1 MTDPLD
7 TDLLKR
13 DVDGTA
19 LRIRATPRQTGARL
33 SKNFKKVAAAALGL
47 ISVGILVGIFTAGNR
62 PKGGESGGTPGA
74 GAQTAMV
81 GETQPDLDAMER
93 SALEQARRRA
103 AHSTEVVGAGGVPPG
118 TPESTLSVS
127 REALGEAP
135 ALRSAPPGA
144 DPAQKY
150 RQWLADER
158 YKVLETQGLAAE
170 SATSAKLMP
179 EGSEPTVAGA
189 GNSVTPPPST
199 VSAENPLSQLLDTAQ
214 GLQASSGESAIPPGT
229 LASLATGAL
238 GGTRPGEN
246 TIPSTAESQATDR
259 SFLNGQATTD
269 TNGYLAAVR
278 QPPAADFELFA
289 GSVIPAVLV
298 TGIQSD
304 LPGSIT
310 AIVRQT
316 VYDSRRPEV
325 VLIPQGTRLVGLYMS
340 QVAYGQE
347 RVLVAWNRLIFPN
360 GSTLE
365 LGGME
370 GTDGLGE
377 AGLADR
383 VNNHY
388 TRIFGSAILM
398 SLLGAG
404 AELSQ
409 PQNSSALT
417 APSMSQQTAAAVANE
432 LNQVGTTLI
441 GKNLAIQPTL
451 TIRPGYAFD
460 VFVDRTI
467 ILKPYVDQ
475 R

>member
-1 MTDPLD
+1 MTDELD
-7 TDLLKR
+7 KDLLER
-13 DVDGTA
+13 DVDGSA
-19 LRIRATPRQTGARL
+19 LRLRPVPPQTGARL

-47 ISVGILVGIFTAGNR
+47 VSAGILVGIFTAGNHPR
-62 PKGGESGGTPGA
+62 GSGKGNGT

-93 SALEQARRRA
+93 NAAERARRSA
-103 AHSTEVVGAGGVPPG
+103 QSTLGVGAGGA
-118 TPESTLSVS
+118 
-127 REALGEAP
+127 ALGTQAGSLSLPSGAAGQAP
-135 ALRSAPPGA
+135 ALRSGQPAT
-144 DPAQKY
+144 DPAGKY
-150 RQWLADER
+150 RQWLTDER
-158 YKVLETQGLAAE
+158 YKVLENQGLAAE
-170 SATSAKLMP
+170 SATSAKLVP
-179 EGSEPTVAGA
+179 EGSEPTGTAA
-189 GNSVTPPPST
+189 PASAAPSAT
-199 VSAENPLSQLLDTAQ
+199 SAENPVSQLLQTAQ
-214 GLQASSGESAIPPGT
+214 QLQASSGQPATAPST

-238 GGTRPGEN
+238 PGQRSGDN
-246 TIPSTAESQATDR
+246 TIPSTAESQATNR
-259 SFLNGQATTD
+259 AFLDGQIATGNG
-269 TNGYLAAVR
+269 GYLTVAV
-278 QPPAADFELFA
+278 QPPAANYELFA

-310 AIVRQT
+310 ALVRQT
-316 VYDSRRPEV
+316 IYDSRHPEV
-325 VLIPQGTRLVGLYMS
+325 VLIPQGTRLIGLYTS
-340 QVAYGQE
+340 QIAYGQR
-347 RVLVAWNRLIFPN
+347 RVLVAWSRLIFPN

-377 AGLADR
+377 AGLSDL

-388 TRIFGSAILM
+388 ERIFGSAILM

-460 VFVDRTI
+460 VFVNRTM
-467 ILKPYVDQ
+467 ILKPYAD
-475 R
+475 RP

>member
-19 LRIRATPRQTGARL
+19 LRVRGTPRQTGARL
-33 SKNFKKVAAAALGL
+33 SKNFKKVAAAAFGL
-47 ISVGILVGIFTAGNR
+47 ICAGILVGIFTAGNR
-62 PKGGESGGTPGA
+62 PKGGATPGA

-81 GETQPDLDAMER
+81 GETPPDLDAMER
-93 SALEQARRRA
+93 SALEQARQRA
-103 AHSTEVVGAGGVPPG
+103 AQSTGASGTAGGPPE
-118 TPESTLSVS
+118 TRENTLSVS

-135 ALRSAPPGA
+135 GLRSTPPST

-150 RQWLADER
+150 RQWLASER
-158 YKVLETQGLAAE
+158 YKVLESQGLAAE
-170 SATSAKLMP
+170 SATEAKLTP
-179 EGSEPTVAGA
+179 EGAEPAATGMGV
-189 GNSVTPPPST
+189 STTPPAA
-199 VSAENPLSQLLDTAQ
+199 SAENPLSQLLQTAQ
-214 GLQASSGESAIPPGT
+214 GLQAASGPSAIPPST
-229 LASLATGAL
+229 LASLASGVIGGA
-238 GGTRPGEN
+238 RAGEN

-259 SFLNGQATTD
+259 AFLDGQATTGTD
-269 TNGYLAAVR
+269 GYLPAVR
-278 QPPAADFELFA
+278 QPPVADYELFA

-298 TGIQSD
+298 TGIRSD
-304 LPGSIT
+304 LPGSIS
-310 AIVRQT
+310 AVVRQT
-316 VYDSRRPEV
+316 VYDSRHPEV
-325 VLIPQGTRLVGLYMS
+325 VLIPQGTRLVGLYTS
-340 QVAYGQE
+340 QIAYGQE

-365 LGGME
+365 LSGME

-377 AGLADR
+377 AGLADQ

-451 TIRPGYAFD
+451 TIRAGYAFN

-467 ILKPYVDQ
+467 ILKPYIDGP
-475 R
+475 

>member
-19 LRIRATPRQTGARL
+19 LRVRGTPRQTGARL
-33 SKNFKKVAAAALGL
+33 SKNFKKVAAAVLGL
-47 ISVGILVGIFTAGNR
+47 ICAGILVGIFTAGNR
-62 PKGGESGGTPGA
+62 PKGGATLGA

-103 AHSTEVVGAGGVPPG
+103 AQSTRAVGTGGGSPGTRESALSVPSGALGGVPG
-118 TPESTLSVS
+118 
-127 REALGEAP
+127 
-135 ALRSAPPGA
+135 LRSAPSAA

-150 RQWLADER
+150 RQWLTNER

-170 SATSAKLMP
+170 SATSAKLVP
-179 EGSEPTVAGA
+179 EGGEPPVGGA
-189 GNSVTPPPST
+189 GSSATPPAAT
-199 VSAENPLSQLLDTAQ
+199 SAENPLSQLLQTAQ
-214 GLQASSGESAIPPGT
+214 GLQAASGASAIPPST
-229 LASLATGAL
+229 LASLASGVIGA
-238 GGTRPGEN
+238 RPGEN
-246 TIPSTAESQATDR
+246 TIPSTAESQATD
-259 SFLNGQATTD
+259 SAFLDGQAMTGTD
-269 TNGYLAAVR
+269 GYLPAVR
-278 QPPAADFELFA
+278 QPPAADYELFA

-325 VLIPQGTRLVGLYMS
+325 VLIPQGTRLVGLYAS

-370 GTDGLGE
+370 GTDALGE
-377 AGLADR
+377 AGFADR

-388 TRIFGSAILM
+388 SRIFGSAILM

-460 VFVDRTI
+460 VFVNRTI
-467 ILKPYVDQ
+467 ILKPYVDGP
-475 R
+475 

>member
-19 LRIRATPRQTGARL
+19 LRVRGTPRQTGARL
-33 SKNFKKVAAAALGL
+33 SKNFKKIAAAVLGL
-47 ISVGILVGIFTAGNR
+47 ICAGILVGIFTAGNR
-62 PKGGESGGTPGA
+62 PKGGATPGA

-103 AHSTEVVGAGGVPPG
+103 AQSARAVGTGGGSPG
-118 TPESTLSVS
+118 TREGALSVPS
-127 REALGEAP
+127 GALGGAP
-135 ALRSAPPGA
+135 GLRSAPSAA

-150 RQWLADER
+150 RQWLTNER

-170 SATSAKLMP
+170 SATSAKLVP
-179 EGSEPTVAGA
+179 EGGEPAVGGA
-189 GNSVTPPPST
+189 GSSATPPAAT
-199 VSAENPLSQLLDTAQ
+199 SAENPLSQLLQTAQ
-214 GLQASSGESAIPPGT
+214 GLQAASGASAIPPST
-229 LASLATGAL
+229 LASLVSGVTGGA
-238 GGTRPGEN
+238 RPANN
-246 TIPSTAESQATDR
+246 TIPSTAESQATNR
-259 SFLNGQATTD
+259 AFLDGQATMGTD
-269 TNGYLAAVR
+269 GYLPAVR
-278 QPPAADFELFA
+278 QPPVADYELFA

-325 VLIPQGTRLVGLYMS
+325 VLIPQGTRLVGLYTS
-340 QVAYGQE
+340 QIAYGQE
-347 RVLVAWNRLIFPN
+347 RVLVAWNRLIFPD

-377 AGLADR
+377 AGLADQ

-460 VFVDRTI
+460 VFVNRTI
-467 ILKPYVDQ
+467 ILKPYIDGP
-475 R
+475 

>member
-1 MTDPLD
+1 MTNPLD

-19 LRIRATPRQTGARL
+19 LSIRATPRQTGARL

-47 ISVGILVGIFTAGNR
+47 ISAGILVGIFTAGNR
-62 PKGGESGGTPGA
+62 PKGSESGAMQGA

-93 SALEQARRRA
+93 SALEQARQRA
-103 AHSTEVVGAGGVPPG
+103 TQGTGAVGAGGVAPG
-118 TPESTLSVS
+118 TPGSTLSIPG
-127 REALGEAP
+127 EALGEAP
-135 ALRSAPPGA
+135 ALRSAPPA
-144 DPAQKY
+144 TDPAQKY
-150 RQWLADER
+150 RQWVADER

-179 EGSEPTVAGA
+179 EGSEPAAVGA
-189 GNSVTPPPST
+189 SNSATPPST
-199 VSAENPLSQLLDTAQ
+199 VSAEDPLSQLLQTAQ
-214 GLQASSGESAIPPGT
+214 GLQAASGQSAIPPST
-229 LASLATGAL
+229 LASLASGVTGTA
-238 GGTRPGEN
+238 RPGEN

-259 SFLNGQATTD
+259 AFLDGQATTD
-269 TNGYLAAVR
+269 TDGYLAAVR
-278 QPPAADFELFA
+278 QPPAADYELFA

-325 VLIPQGTRLVGLYMS
+325 VLIPQGTRLVGLYTS

-347 RVLVAWNRLIFPN
+347 RVLVAWNRVIFPN

-417 APSMSQQTAAAVANE
+417 APSMSQQTTAAVANE

-460 VFVDRTI
+460 VFVNRTI
-467 ILKPYVDQ
+467 ILKPYLDQ

>member
-7 TDLLKR
+7 TDLLQR

-19 LRIRATPRQTGARL
+19 LRVRGVPRQTGARL

-47 ISVGILVGIFTAGNR
+47 LSAGILVGIFTAGNG
-62 PKGGESGGTPGA
+62 PKGGESGATQGA

-81 GETQPDLDAMER
+81 GETQPDLDAMEH
-93 SALEQARRRA
+93 SALKQARQRA
-103 AHSTEVVGAGGVPPG
+103 AHGAEAGGAPPG

-127 REALGEAP
+127 REALGQAP
-135 ALRSAPPGA
+135 ALRSAPPAA
-144 DPAQKY
+144 DAAQKY
-150 RQWLADER
+150 QQWLADER

-179 EGSEPTVAGA
+179 EGSEPAGVGV
-189 GNSVTPPPST
+189 GNNATPPST
-199 VSAENPLSQLLDTAQ
+199 VSAENPLSQLLETAQ
-214 GLQASSGESAIPPGT
+214 GLEASSGQSAASPST
-229 LASLATGAL
+229 LASLATGMM

-259 SFLNGQATTD
+259 AFLDGQATTGTD
-269 TNGYLAAVR
+269 GYLPAIR
-278 QPPAADFELFA
+278 QPPASDYELFA

-304 LPGSIT
+304 LPGSIA

-325 VLIPQGTRLVGLYMS
+325 VLIPQGTRLVGLYTS
-340 QVAYGQE
+340 EVAYGQE
-347 RVLVAWNRLIFPN
+347 RVLVAWDRLIFPN

-409 PQNSSALT
+409 PQDSSALT

-451 TIRPGYAFD
+451 TVRPGYAFD
-460 VFVDRTI
+460 VFVNRTI
-467 ILKPYVDQ
+467 ILKPYLD
-475 R
+475 RR

>member
-19 LRIRATPRQTGARL
+19 LRIRGTPRQTGARL
-33 SKNFKKVAAAALGL
+33 SKNFKKVAAAVLGL
-47 ISVGILVGIFTAGNR
+47 ICAGILVGIFTAGNR
-62 PKGGESGGTPGA
+62 PKGGATPGA
-74 GAQTAMV
+74 GAQAAMV

-103 AHSTEVVGAGGVPPG
+103 AQSTRAVGTGSGSPG
-118 TPESTLSVS
+118 TRENALSVPS
-127 REALGEAP
+127 GALGGALG
-135 ALRSAPPGA
+135 LRSAPSAA

-150 RQWLADER
+150 RQWLTNER

-170 SATSAKLMP
+170 SATSAKLVP
-179 EGSEPTVAGA
+179 EGGEPAVGGA
-189 GNSVTPPPST
+189 GGSATPPAAT
-199 VSAENPLSQLLDTAQ
+199 SAENPLSQLLQTAQ
-214 GLQASSGESAIPPGT
+214 GLQAASGASAIPPST
-229 LASLATGAL
+229 LASLASGVIGA
-238 GGTRPGEN
+238 RPGEN

-259 SFLNGQATTD
+259 AFLDGQAITGTD
-269 TNGYLAAVR
+269 GYLPAVR
-278 QPPAADFELFA
+278 QPPAADYELFA

-325 VLIPQGTRLVGLYMS
+325 VLIPQGTRLVGLYAS

-360 GSTLE
+360 GSTLD

-377 AGLADR
+377 AGFADR

-388 TRIFGSAILM
+388 SRIFGSAILM

-460 VFVDRTI
+460 VFVNRTI
-467 ILKPYVDQ
+467 ILKPYVDG

>member
-19 LRIRATPRQTGARL
+19 LRVRGTPRQTGARL
-33 SKNFKKVAAAALGL
+33 SKNFKKVAAAAFGL
-47 ISVGILVGIFTAGNR
+47 ICAGILVGIFTAGNR
-62 PKGGESGGTPGA
+62 PKGGATPGA

-81 GETQPDLDAMER
+81 GETPPDLDAMER
-93 SALEQARRRA
+93 SALEQARQRA
-103 AHSTEVVGAGGVPPG
+103 AQSTGASGTAGGPPE
-118 TPESTLSVS
+118 TRENTLSVS

-135 ALRSAPPGA
+135 GLRSTPPST

-150 RQWLADER
+150 RQWLASER
-158 YKVLETQGLAAE
+158 YKVLESQGLAAE
-170 SATSAKLMP
+170 SATEAKLTP
-179 EGSEPTVAGA
+179 EGAERAATGMGVSA
-189 GNSVTPPPST
+189 TPPSAA
-199 VSAENPLSQLLDTAQ
+199 SAENPLSQLLQTAQ
-214 GLQASSGESAIPPGT
+214 GLQAASGPSAIPPST
-229 LASLATGAL
+229 LASLASGVMGDA
-238 GGTRPGEN
+238 RPGEN

-259 SFLNGQATTD
+259 AFLDGQATTGTD
-269 TNGYLAAVR
+269 GYLAAVR
-278 QPPAADFELFA
+278 QPPVADYELFA

-316 VYDSRRPEV
+316 VYDSRHPEV
-325 VLIPQGTRLVGLYMS
+325 VLIPQGTRLVGLYTS
-340 QVAYGQE
+340 QIAYGQE

-360 GSTLE
+360 GSTLD

-377 AGLADR
+377 AGLADQ

-451 TIRPGYAFD
+451 TIRPGYAFN

-467 ILKPYVDQ
+467 ILKPYID
-475 R
+475 RP